1 MRTVSSF
8 LRYGAFLSLPHGFGI
23 HHYFIRYAAV
33 CCGCLSWLHQWRIPH
48 RTCRFYLLLAGAD
61 KETAFCLGCLYCFLQ
76 YRIPHRICRFYLL
89 LAGAVGKRQG
99 ISIPYPS
106 PTPLLTPL
114 GIRCG
119 GAYLLPRFIPIQVAV
134 FRCYRYSPVPN
145 FVQLSVFGLVSLAFQ
160 SGC

>member
-8 LRYGAFLSLPHGFGI
+8 LRYGAFLSLPHSFGI
-23 HHYFIRYAAV
+23 RHYFIRYAAV

-114 GIRCG
+114 GDPLRRGILAAAVDRDIG
-119 GAYLLPRFIPIQVAV
+119 SLYPVQVAHRHFDV
-134 FRCYRYSPVPN
+134 SIGCF
-145 FVQLSVFGLVSLAFQ
+145 VFGLGLFAFQ
-160 SGC
+160 